1 MVDGEVQCL
10 YLAGRQ
16 LGVLS
21 LEQAR
26 KYLSEKQVYGRVRRK
41 VWARVL
47 PGVFRVAGS
56 HVSWRQ
62 WLKALCL
69 WAGRGFALSHA
80 TAAALHGLKGFEE
93 GRLVLSVTRH
103 LAPKGGVIVHR
114 ISTLSPK
121 ELSSI
126 EGFTVTSPT
135 RTILD
140 LAAELEVPALRE
152 VLTDALRRKKTTLE
166 GLEDRLSRA
175 KTHAG
180 AARLRALVNEL
191 QGGTLTESELEDR
204 VYALLEGSG
213 FPRPVKQ
220 KAVYVG
226 HRLRRLDFFFL
237 EFNVVIE
244 ADGYAYHSSP
254 EAFERDRKRNN
265 ALLARGYRVLHW
277 TWSALH
283 GRPEELLLQLAT
295 LLSRAA

>member
-16 LGVLS
+16 LGVLT

-26 KYLSEKQVYGRVRRK
+26 RFMSAKQVQGRVRRR

-47 PGVFRVAGS
+47 PGVYRVAGS

-62 WLKALCL
+62 RLKAVCL
-69 WAGRGFALSHA
+69 WAGRGFALSHG
-80 TAAALHGLKGFEE
+80 TAAALHGLRGFERE
-93 GRLVLSVTRH
+93 ALVLSVTRH
-103 LAPKGGVIVHR
+103 LAPKEGVVIHR
-114 ISTLSPK
+114 VSTLSPK
-121 ELSSI
+121 ELSSV

-140 LAAELEVPALRE
+140 LAGELDAPVLRE

-166 GLEDRLSRA
+166 GLEVGLARTT
-175 KTHAG
+175 THAG
-180 AARLRALVNEL
+180 VGRLRALVDEL

-204 VYALLEGSG
+204 VYTLLEGSG

-220 KAVYVG
+220 KAVHVG
-226 HRLRRLDFFFL
+226 HRLRRLDFFFP

-254 EAFERDRKRNN
+254 EAFERDRRRNN
-265 ALLARGYRVLHW
+265 ALLARGHRVLHW

-283 GRPEELLLQLAT
+283 GRPEELLLELAT
-295 LLSRAA
+295 VLSRAA